1 MTTGERVQV
10 DIILLALEDSLREIE
25 REELLICNQRRR
37 EVLPNE

>member
-25 REELLICNQRRR
+25 REELLIWNQRRR